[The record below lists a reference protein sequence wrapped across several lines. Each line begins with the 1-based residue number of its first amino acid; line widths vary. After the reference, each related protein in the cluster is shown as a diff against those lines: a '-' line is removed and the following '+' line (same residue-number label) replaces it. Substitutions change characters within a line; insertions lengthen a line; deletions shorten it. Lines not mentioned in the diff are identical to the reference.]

1 MRVTRTGSVQ
11 PQGEKSD
18 YFTPTYNSPGR
29 FAGYACQINEILALH
44 PRRILEVG
52 IGNGMVSSFLRQSGL
67 SVTTLDYDEHLEPDI
82 VGSVTAIPVANASYD
97 VVACFQVLEH
107 LPFDLFVPVLK
118 EIHRVTN
125 SHAILSLPDVRPYVH
140 CSFHLPLLGDHSL
153 FLELPRR
160 FSRRTNN
167 PQHYWE
173 VNARGYTVPKILD
186 MMRQADFTPVKTFRL
201 KPFRHH
207 RMFVLQ
213 KK

>member
-1 MRVTRTGSVQ
+1 MTRTGPVQ

-18 YFTPTYNSPGR
+18 YFNPAYNSPGR

-44 PRRILEVG
+44 PQRILEVG
-52 IGNGMVSSFLRQSGL
+52 IGNGIVSYFLRQAGL
-67 SVTTLDYDEHLEPDI
+67 SVTTFDYDAHLEPDI
-82 VGSVTAIPVANASYD
+82 VGSVTAIGLPDASYD

-107 LPFDLFVPVLK
+107 LPYDLLLTVLK
-118 EIHRVTN
+118 EIRRVT
-125 SHAILSLPDVRPYVH
+125 SGYAVLSLPDVRPYVQ
-140 CSFHLPLLGDHSL
+140 CSFHLPIIGNHSL

-160 FSRRTNN
+160 FSRRTKN

-173 VNARGYTVPKILD
+173 INARGYDLPKVMSTI
-186 MMRQADFTPVKTFRL
+186 RQAGFSLVKTYRL
-201 KPFRHH
+201 QMYSHH

>member
-1 MRVTRTGSVQ
+1 VTGRVPTE

-18 YFTPTYNSPGR
+18 YFTPDYNSPGR
-29 FAGYACQINEILALH
+29 LAGYAYQINEILALR

-52 IGNGMVSSFLRQSGL
+52 IGNGMVSSFLRQAGL
-67 SVTTLDYDEHLEPDI
+67 AVTTFDTDEQLEPDI
-82 VGSVTAIPVANASYD
+82 VGSVTAIPLADTSYE

-118 EIHRVTN
+118 EICRVT
-125 SHAILSLPDVRPYVH
+125 SSYAVFSLPDVRPYFQ
-140 CSFHLPLLGDHSL
+140 CTFHLPLLGDRCL
-153 FLELPRR
+153 CLELPRR

-173 VNARGYTVPKILD
+173 LNARGYALPKIRAAI
-186 MMRQADFTPVKTFRL
+186 RQAGFTLLKTYRL
-201 KPFRHH
+201 QMFRHQ
-207 RMFVLQ
+207 RICVLQ